1 MVKVILNRQEYPKK
15 LTHLERE
22 KKRGKIKKNKYKN
35 WNQKRKQSIKPIK
48 KKKTHVKMNTKN

>member
-22 KKRGKIKKNKYKN
+22 KKRGKIKKI
-35 WNQKRKQSIKPIK
+35 SIKTGTK
-48 KKKTHVKMNTKN
+48 KENNQSSQ